1 VWRANRHL
9 GARTLIQET
18 VHVCFVSQDAGLT
31 GVIARALGSAFEY
44 NVCSDFEFS
53 NLNELR
59 EWCDVVLLDLRASS
73 TQGDCEVG
81 LRLIDAWCR
90 IPSHPPVVVLYDGE
104 NKPLSLRVTEH
115 GAYDSVTNPP
125 NIVELRL
132 ILQRAHRFHAAEK
145 ELTRLRNSE
154 RNDGRLHE
162 LLGTANVMQDLFAL
176 AKKIAPC
183 DVNVLITG
191 ETGTGKELLARAIHK
206 MSGRSSRPLVAF
218 SCANLPESL
227 IEDELFGHE
236 KGSFTGAFATRR
248 GRVEAADSG
257 TMFLDE
263 IGDLSLGLQPKLL
276 RVLQERSFER
286 LGSNVKIDVNIR
298 LVCATN
304 RNLAAMVQQGKFR
317 DDLYYRLN
325 VVQMHLPPLRERHDD
340 IPLLAQHF
348 MQSFAERFKKKA
360 KRFSQP
366 ALRALEEYSWPGNV
380 RELENAVQRA
390 VVLCEGPTVDIW
402 QLPATIRG
410 GCEAPQFNQSYE
422 EEVRQFKR
430 RLVLRTLR
438 ECGWRKAESA
448 RTLRVARG
456 YLHRLISQLGIQQ
469 VPEDLPIENSE
480 EAPSS
485 RQIM

>member
-1 VWRANRHL
+1 
-9 GARTLIQET
+9 LIDQT
-18 VHVCFVSQDAGLT
+18 AQVCFVSQDSALT
-31 GVIARALGSAFEY
+31 EAIARALGTGFESRVTSEFRFSAL
-44 NVCSDFEFS
+44 DEF
-53 NLNELR
+53 R
-59 EWCDVVLLDLRASS
+59 DWCDIVLLDLRASS
-73 TQGDCEVG
+73 TQGDCAPG
-81 LRLIDAWCR
+81 LRLMDDWGK
-90 IPSHPPVVVLYDGE
+90 IPTHPPIVVLCDGE
-104 NKPLSLRVTEH
+104 NRSLLFKVMEH

-132 ILQRAHRFHAAEK
+132 ILERAYKFHAAEK
-145 ELTRLRNSE
+145 ELARLRANTRS
-154 RNDGRLHE
+154 DGKLHE
-162 LLGTANVMQDLFAL
+162 LLGTSTIMQELFAL
-176 AKKIAPC
+176 ANKIAPC

-236 KGSFTGAFATRR
+236 KGAFTGALLTRR
-248 GRVEAADSG
+248 GRMEAADTG

-286 LGSNVKIDVNIR
+286 LGSNAKINVNIR
-298 LVCATN
+298 LICATN
-304 RNLAAMVQQGKFR
+304 RNLSEMVQQGKFR

-325 VVQMHLPPLRERHDD
+325 VVQMHLPPLRERQDD

-348 MQSFAERFKKKA
+348 LQDFSERFKKKA

-366 ALRALEEYSWPGNV
+366 ALRALEEYGWPGNV

-390 VVLCEGPTVDIW
+390 VVLSEGPTVDVW
-402 QLPATIRG
+402 QLPAALRS
-410 GCEAPQFNQSYE
+410 GCDAPQFNQSYE

-430 RLVLRTLR
+430 RLVVRTLR

-448 RTLRVARG
+448 RTLGVARG
-456 YLHRLISQLGIQQ
+456 YLHRLINQLGIQQ
-469 VPEDLPIENSE
+469 LDE
-480 EAPSS
+480 EIPVESRSQFAPPT
-485 RQIM
+485 RVM

>member
-1 VWRANRHL
+1 M
-9 GARTLIQET
+9 
-18 VHVCFVSQDAGLT
+18 
-31 GVIARALGSAFEY
+31 ARALGTGFESR
-44 NVCSDFEFS
+44 VTGEFQFGALSD
-53 NLNELR
+53 LR

-73 TQGDCEVG
+73 TQGNCEAG
-81 LRLIDAWCR
+81 LRLIDDWSR
-90 IPSHPPVVVLYDGE
+90 ISSHPPIVVLCDGE
-104 NKPLSLRVTEH
+104 NRSLLFKVMEH

-132 ILQRAHRFHAAEK
+132 ILQRAYKFHAAER
-145 ELTRLRNSE
+145 ELVRLRVISQSN
-154 RNDGRLHE
+154 GRFHG
-162 LLGTANVMQDLFAL
+162 LLGTSNVMQELFAL

-206 MSGRSSRPLVAF
+206 MSGRCSRPLVAF

-236 KGSFTGAFATRR
+236 KGAFTGALMIRR
-248 GRVEAADSG
+248 GRVEAADTG

-276 RVLQERSFER
+276 RILQERSFER
-286 LGSNVKIDVNIR
+286 LGSNTKIEVNIR

-304 RNLAAMVQQGKFR
+304 RNLAEMVQQGKFR

-325 VVQMHLPPLRERHDD
+325 VVQIHLPPLRERQED

-348 MQSFAERFKKKA
+348 LQDFSERFKKKA

-366 ALRALEEYSWPGNV
+366 ALRALEEYGWPGNV

-390 VVLCEGPTVDIW
+390 VVLSEGPTVDVW
-402 QLPATIRG
+402 QLPAAIRSA
-410 GCEAPQFNQSYE
+410 CEAPQFNQSYE

-448 RTLRVARG
+448 RTLGVARG
-456 YLHRLISQLGIQQ
+456 YLHRLINQLGIQ
-469 VPEDLPIENSE
+469 PLGE
-480 EAPSS
+480 EPTGEK
-485 RQIM
+485 REEFPPMTQIM